1 MLAYTL
7 RRTLWA
13 IPTILAVITACYLL
27 LHLTPGGPFDTEKQL
42 SAAVL
47 ANLNAKYH
55 LDEPLWLQYLHYL
68 GSLLHGDLG
77 PSFRYADWTV
87 NDLVWKALPVS
98 LGVGGVSVPI
108 ALVIGVALGTV
119 AAVRRDRFV
128 DHFVMVLGNIGNV
141 VPPFVLG
148 PVLVWIFAILLKT
161 SEGYGWLPAGGW
173 GEGEWRYRVLPI
185 VLLTIIN
192 VAAIARV
199 MRGSMIEVLS
209 GNFIRTARAK
219 GLPGRTIVLR
229 HAMKPAL
236 MPVVSLLGSICIS
249 SITAAV
255 VTESVFALP
264 GLGQLVVNG
273 AINRDYTLVLG
284 LVVLTTAIAVLFNLL
299 VDLAYAW
306 LDPRIRY

>member
-27 LHLTPGGPFDTEKQL
+27 LHLTPGGPFDSEKHL
-42 SAAVL
+42 SAATL

-55 LDEPLWLQYLHYL
+55 LDEPLWKQYLLYI
-68 GSLLHGDLG
+68 GALLHGDLG
-77 PSFRYADWTV
+77 ASFRYADWSV
-87 NDLVWKALPVS
+87 GDLVWKAFPVS
-98 LGVGGVSVPI
+98 LGVGGISIPI
-108 ALVIGVALGTV
+108 ALVLGVALGTV
-119 AAVRRDRFV
+119 AAVRRDSV
-128 DHFVMVLGNIGNV
+128 IDHGVMLLGNLGNV

-148 PVLVWIFAILLKT
+148 PVLVWIFAILLT
-161 SEGYGWLPAGGW
+161 SSGHGWLPAGGW
-173 GEGEWRYRVLPI
+173 GDGDWHYRVLPI
-185 VLLTIIN
+185 VLLVIIN
-192 VAAIARV
+192 VSTIARV

-229 HAMKPAL
+229 HALKPAL
-236 MPVVSLLGSICIS
+236 MPVVSLLGSLCIS
-249 SITAAV
+249 SITSAV

-284 LVVLTTAIAVLFNLL
+284 LVALITAVAVLFNLL